1 MNFAKFYG
9 FSWAEALVFD
19 ATRFGGHLY
28 MFLLVFLD
36 VSAIDLWA
44 RKVANFGPKKII
56 MVPEPHIFIN
66 LRLGDHDFLNS
77 DFEGT

>member
-28 MFLLVFLD
+28 MFLLVFVDL
-36 VSAIDLWA
+36 SAIGLGA
-44 RKVANFGPKKII
+44 RKVTNFGLNHKV
-56 MVPEPHIFIN
+56 VPPERPSTKN
-66 LRLGDHDFLNS
+66 VATWL
-77 DFEGT
+77 